1 MAKKPARPRK
11 KGRPSAYTHKI
22 AEVICARLAN
32 GESLR
37 RICCDDKMPTQSMV
51 YRWLGHKERE
61 DFRERYARAREAQ
74 AEAIFDEMLDIADDG
89 SNDWMEGQEGGVD
102 YNGDAVQRSKLRI
115 DTRKWMAAKLA
126 PKKYGD
132 STTIKH
138 ADADG
143 EKIAVDDVTR
153 AARLAA
159 LAQQI
164 NRKQEGGDDAA
175 D

>member
-1 MAKKPARPRK
+1 MSKKPAKPRK

-22 AEVICARLAN
+22 AEAICSRLAD

-37 RICCDDKMPTQSMV
+37 RICCDEKMPTQSMV
-51 YRWLGHKERE
+51 YRWLQHKDRD
-61 DFRERYARAREAQ
+61 DFRESYARAREQQ

-89 SNDWMEGQEGGVD
+89 SNDWMESQEGGVD

-126 PKKYGD
+126 PKKYGE

-143 EKIAVDDVTR
+143 EKLPVDEVTR

-159 LAQQI
+159 LAAQI
-164 NRKQEGGDDAA
+164 NRQQDEDSNAPD
-175 D
+175 